1 MMHSVRTIICL
12 LGFIALATH
21 AQTPTVQDGASGY
34 SVVCALVDQP
44 HLRSCADLAEAHACL
59 SEPEFASRPSKEPT
73 GMVFA
78 NRSSS
83 TVRIYWLDFQGNR
96 RLYRNLSPGDKTS
109 QSTFI
114 GHNWLIADLHD
125 RCIGIFKAAPQSFA
139 FF

>member
-1 MMHSVRTIICL
+1 MHSVRAIMCL
-12 LGFIALATH
+12 LGFVTLVTH
-21 AQTPTVQDGASGY
+21 AQTAAVKDGASGY

-44 HLRSCADLAEAHACL
+44 HLRSCADLPEAHACL
-59 SEPEFASRPSKEPT
+59 REPEFASRPSKEPT

-78 NRSSS
+78 NRSNS

-96 RLYRNLSPGDKTS
+96 RLYRNLPPGDKTS

-114 GHNWLIADLHD
+114 GHNWLITDLHD
-125 RCIGIFKAAPQSFA
+125 ECIGIFKAAPESFA